1 MVQFVRGTFD
11 VIFTGFSCLIRPRA
25 SAFRI
30 VVGGA
35 WSVVHDLKYG
45 THHVLECLFN
55 LWSSTERALL
65 VLRV

>member
-1 MVQFVRGTFD
+1 MVQFVRGTVD
-11 VIFTGFSCLIRPRA
+11 VIFTGFSCLTRPCA
-25 SAFRI
+25 SAFWI

-35 WSVVHDLKYG
+35 WSMVHDLKYG